1 MDFILIIIGFVLLIK
16 CADLF
21 VKGSSNI
28 AKALKIPTL
37 IVGLTVVALGT
48 SAPEAAVSV
57 TASIKGMN
65 DISLGNVV
73 GSNISNLLLVLG
85 LSGLFGNLTT
95 KNKIIERDYRYL
107 LFSNMLLLLFTMIF
121 FISKESNGLITRTNG
136 IMLLGFLC
144 LYLYSIAEDAFKS
157 VRKKDEIKKMNYK
170 DALYIAIG
178 LFGIILGGELVV
190 SSATKIAQMFNI
202 SERIIGLTIVA
213 MGTSLPEIVTSV
225 VAIKKGITDI
235 AIGNVI
241 GSNIFNVF
249 FVLGLSSTISPI
261 TFGMESFVDVI
272 VMFLASIVVYI
283 MLRNNKKIDKKA
295 SIILLLI
302 YVLYMIGIFI
312 R

>member
-1 MDFILIIIGFVLLIK
+1 
-16 CADLF
+16 
-21 VKGSSNI
+21 
-28 AKALKIPTL
+28 
-37 IVGLTVVALGT
+37 
-48 SAPEAAVSV
+48 
-57 TASIKGMN
+57 
-65 DISLGNVV
+65 
-73 GSNISNLLLVLG
+73 
-85 LSGLFGNLTT
+85 
-95 KNKIIERDYRYL
+95 
-107 LFSNMLLLLFTMIF
+107 MIF
-121 FISKESNGLITRTNG
+121 FISKESYGLITRTNG

-144 LYLYSIAEDAFKS
+144 LYLYAIAEDAFKS
-157 VRKKDEIKKMNYK
+157 IRKKDEIKKMNYK

-190 SSATKIAQMFNI
+190 SSATRIAQMFNI
-202 SERIIGLTIVA
+202 SERIIALTIVA
-213 MGTSLPEIVTSV
+213 IGTSLPEIVTSV

-261 TFGMESFVDVI
+261 TFGMESFIDVI

-295 SIILLLI
+295 SIILLSI

>member
-1 MDFILIIIGFVLLIK
+1 
-16 CADLF
+16 
-21 VKGSSNI
+21 
-28 AKALKIPTL
+28 
-37 IVGLTVVALGT
+37 
-48 SAPEAAVSV
+48 
-57 TASIKGMN
+57 
-65 DISLGNVV
+65 
-73 GSNISNLLLVLG
+73 
-85 LSGLFGNLTT
+85 
-95 KNKIIERDYRYL
+95 
-107 LFSNMLLLLFTMIF
+107 MIF

-144 LYLYSIAEDAFKS
+144 LYLYAIAEDAFKS
-157 VRKKDEIKKMNYK
+157 IRKKDEIKKMNYK

-190 SSATKIAQMFNI
+190 SSATRIAQMFNI
-202 SERIIGLTIVA
+202 SERIIALTIVA
-213 MGTSLPEIVTSV
+213 IGTSLPEIVTSV

-261 TFGMESFVDVI
+261 TFGMESFIDVI

-283 MLRNNKKIDKKA
+283 MFRNNKKIDKKA
-295 SIILLLI
+295 RIILLLI